1 MKYKVTARE
10 ENLNC
15 HGLSFL
21 CVFGKHIN
29 GGYVAILN
37 WGVSAE
43 LSAHRNELNYNRK
56 KILEALE
63 RSPYVS
69 YLPSDEEARSAVARD
84 LAMMLIDRIESS
96 PISE

>member
-1 MKYKVTARE
+1 MDYKFTAIE
-10 ENLNC
+10 ENINC

-21 CVFGKHIN
+21 CVYGLHIN

-43 LSAHRNELNYNRK
+43 LSAHRNELDYNRK
-56 KILEALE
+56 KILEAFE
-63 RSPYVS
+63 RSPYLS

-84 LAMMLIDRIESS
+84 LAMMIGERLKG
-96 PISE
+96 

>member
-1 MKYKVTARE
+1 MDYKVTARE
-10 ENLNC
+10 ENINC

-21 CVFGKHIN
+21 CVYGQHIN

-43 LSAHRNELNYNRK
+43 LSVHCNELNYNRK
-56 KILEALE
+56 KILDALE

-69 YLPSDEEARSAVARD
+69 YLPSDLDARRAVARD
-84 LAMMLIDRIESS
+84 LAMMIGERLNCA
-96 PISE
+96 